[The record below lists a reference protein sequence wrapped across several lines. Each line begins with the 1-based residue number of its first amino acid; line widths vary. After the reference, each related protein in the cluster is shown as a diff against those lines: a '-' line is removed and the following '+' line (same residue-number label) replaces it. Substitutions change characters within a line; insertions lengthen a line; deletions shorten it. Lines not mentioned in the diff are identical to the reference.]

1 MEQGRMVDPGEVDP
15 DPYPNLTFNGKTT
28 GVNPDLTVKKKLG
41 SGFNHR
47 KTLGSDRIRI
57 RNPDYNQS
65 LPQRTQIPSYGLICV
80 SRSRFWH
87 HYNIYSTRSAKIK
100 LKCQSEVI

>member
-47 KTLGSDRIRI
+47 KTLGSDRIG
-57 RNPDYNQS
+57 S
-65 LPQRTQIPSYGLICV
+65 GSSTLITTKP
-80 SRSRFWH
+80 
-87 HYNIYSTRSAKIK
+87 YSKEPK
-100 LKCQSEVI
+100 YLLMV

>member
-1 MEQGRMVDPGEVDP
+1 MEQGRIVDPGEVDP

-57 RNPDYNQS
+57 LNPDYNQA
-65 LPQRTQIPSYGLICV
+65 LLQRTQIPSYGLICGPV
-80 SRSRFWH
+80 FGITT
-87 HYNIYSTRSAKIK
+87 IYTVHKAQK
-100 LKCQSEVI
+100 LNKMPK